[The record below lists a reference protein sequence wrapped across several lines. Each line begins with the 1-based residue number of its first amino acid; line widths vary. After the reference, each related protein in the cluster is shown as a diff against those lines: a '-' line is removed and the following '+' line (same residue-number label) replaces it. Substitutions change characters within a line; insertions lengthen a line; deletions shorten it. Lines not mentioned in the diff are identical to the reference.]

1 MRKTTIKLQDL
12 RWKIYLKAKSEKSR
26 VSVTK
31 NTKKSK
37 TEVLTTNYDFRK
49 MIPEGLSGVSENVA
63 VLVMRARAIKLSL
76 IFCK

>member
-63 VLVMRARAIKLSL
+63 VLVMRARAISLRLKLQ
-76 IFCK
+76 

>member
-31 NTKKSK
+31 DTKKFK
-37 TEVLTTNYDFRK
+37 TEVLTGNYDFFK